1 MIVDNQLS
9 DHFSQALL
17 EVFVTSNSSCS
28 IKSILFE
35 GSVVGRLIDRQPF
48 SPEVMQ
54 QMKCIYGGKTRC
66 ARMCFSVVHVCLQN
80 ETFCRVFESETT
92 LLDGYLSQQVV
103 CSEVGSD
110 VSSKVIP

>member
-35 GSVVGRLIDRQPF
+35 GSVVGRLIDRQPVLTR
-48 SPEVMQ
+48 SDA
-54 QMKCIYGGKTRC
+54 TRC

>member
-35 GSVVGRLIDRQPF
+35 GSVVGRLIGRQPVLTRSDATDEVYLWRQKLDVLVCV
-48 SPEVMQ
+48 SPLSMFV
-54 QMKCIYGGKTRC
+54 CKTRRFAGC
-66 ARMCFSVVHVCLQN
+66 LNQKQRYWMDTSVNKLFVP
-80 ETFCRVFESETT
+80 
-92 LLDGYLSQQVV
+92 
-103 CSEVGSD
+103 
-110 VSSKVIP
+110 K

>member
-35 GSVVGRLIDRQPF
+35 GSVVGRLIGRQPVLTRSDATDEVYLWRQKLDVLVCV
-48 SPEVMQ
+48 SPLSMFV
-54 QMKCIYGGKTRC
+54 CKTRRF
-66 ARMCFSVVHVCLQN
+66 ARCLNQKQRYWMDTSVNKLFVP
-80 ETFCRVFESETT
+80 
-92 LLDGYLSQQVV
+92 
-103 CSEVGSD
+103 
-110 VSSKVIP
+110 K